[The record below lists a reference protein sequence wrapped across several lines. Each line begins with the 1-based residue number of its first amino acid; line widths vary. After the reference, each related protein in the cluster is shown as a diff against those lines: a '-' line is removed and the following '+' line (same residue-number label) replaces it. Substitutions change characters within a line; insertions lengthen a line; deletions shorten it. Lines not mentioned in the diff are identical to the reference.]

1 MIHLEGHR
9 RAEPSRCR
17 GFTLIEMLIGIALV
31 AIVLAVGVPS
41 MQRFIVNNRLKA
53 VNAQLVTDL
62 QFARAEAAARNMPVY
77 WSMRGIATMTCYT
90 IFTTTV
96 DGAECN
102 CTVDPPLRCNSAS
115 LTEVRTT
122 QVPRDGAVRLT
133 IPAAR
138 MFAFDHVN
146 GGVYYGTTDFSDAA
160 LNDFVVDTIVTAD
173 STRKLRTSISPA
185 GRVSVCS
192 AGTTRISGY
201 PAC

>member
-1 MIHLEGHR
+1 MELLRQRGAAR
-9 RAEPSRCR
+9 GRLG
-17 GFTLIEMLIGIALV
+17 GFTLIEMLIGISLMV
-31 AIVLAVGVPS
+31 IVLAIGLPS

-77 WSMRGIATMTCYT
+77 WSMRGIGTMTCYT

-122 QVPRDGAVRLT
+122 QIPRDGAVRLT

-138 MFAFDHVN
+138 LFAFDHVN
-146 GGVYYGTTDFSDAA
+146 GGVYYGTTDFSDAV
-160 LNDFVVDTIVTAD
+160 LSDFVVDTVVTAD

-192 AGTTRISGY
+192 AGSTMIPGY